1 MQIPRTENK
10 KAALWGGSFVVDVGV
25 SLQQL
30 PV

>member
-10 KAALWGGSFVVDVGV
+10 KAALWGGSFFDVGV
-25 SLQQL
+25 SLQRL